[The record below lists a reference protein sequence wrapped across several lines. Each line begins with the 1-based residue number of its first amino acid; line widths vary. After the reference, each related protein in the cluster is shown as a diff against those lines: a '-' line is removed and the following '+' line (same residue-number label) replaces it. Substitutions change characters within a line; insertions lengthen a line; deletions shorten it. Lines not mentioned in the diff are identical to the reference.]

1 VSTKPEQWEEAK
13 RRCRLSDDDIR
24 KAKELGM
31 QPRSLIK
38 NIPSPS
44 QQWMAS
50 VRLWVHSL
58 HAKKFG
64 VRAAATPPAA
74 PPVAPTAAEL
84 VVPTVAAQPV
94 TSPKAA
100 EPQRVAEFRNREHPW
115 PDRPRVP
122 DLIVDLNDD
131 FDESWERRGPPD
143 ESDIA
148 ETTSRMFRRQYLY
161 RWGAQSVAI
170 AMSRLPEVRK
180 VAAFGAIAQP
190 LRMQV
195 PRFGQYRRYR
205 IEVPHECAD
214 LDLAVWLDDFSRL
227 KELKGA
233 PAEGLRPL
241 QDTPYGG
248 IAHHQA
254 DLHVFD
260 AASGLYRGFACFRRR
275 QRPLSRT
282 SLHLR
287 PVSQA
292 RQARVPGSE
301 LRREALPSAIRR
313 LPFRQCQIRA
323 RAKGHAV
330 RPRRRLSGPPTA
342 SRRRET
348 GDHHRTKAL
357 RGRFRRRRRGLVMDS
372 ALLLRYAPTDI

>member
-1 VSTKPEQWEEAK
+1 MSTKPEQWEEAK

-44 QQWMAS
+44 QQWKAS
-50 VRLWVHSL
+50 VRQWVHSL

-122 DLIVDLNDD
+122 DLIIDLNDD
-131 FDESWERRGPPD
+131 FDESWEQRGPPN

-227 KELKGA
+227 KELKRA
-233 PAEGLRPL
+233 LAEGLRPL

-248 IAHHQA
+248 IAHHQV

-260 AASGLYRGFACFRRR
+260 AASGLYRGRVCIFGQCPKPGKRECRVPNCGEKPFLQQFDDYHFNDARFEHEPKVTLFDRADGFLV
-275 QRPLSRT
+275 RPPRVEDAKPAIVIE
-282 SLHLR
+282 LR
-287 PVSQA
+287 PYEFDSDDGA
-292 RQARVPGSE
+292 EVP
-301 LRREALPSAIRR
+301 
-313 LPFRQCQIRA
+313 F
-323 RAKGHAV
+323 
-330 RPRRRLSGPPTA
+330 
-342 SRRRET
+342 
-348 GDHHRTKAL
+348 
-357 RGRFRRRRRGLVMDS
+357 
-372 ALLLRYAPTDI
+372 

>member
-1 VSTKPEQWEEAK
+1 MALEHSPAPEYSIGVSTKPEQWEEAK

-44 QQWMAS
+44 QQWKVP
-50 VRLWVHSL
+50 VREWVRSL

-64 VRAAATPPAA
+64 VQAAAVPPAN
-74 PPVAPTAAEL
+74 PPVSTAAEL

-94 TSPKAA
+94 ARPQAA
-100 EPQRVAEFRNREHPW
+100 EPQRVVEFRNREHPW
-115 PDRPRVP
+115 PDRPQVP

-148 ETTSRMFRRQYLY
+148 ETTSRMIRRQYLY

-227 KELKGA
+227 KELKRA
-233 PAEGLRPL
+233 LAEGLRPL

-248 IAHHQA
+248 IAHHQV

-260 AASGLYRGFACFRRR
+260 AAGSLYRGRVCIFGQCPKPGKRECRVPNCGEKPFLQQFDDYRFNDARFEREPKVTLFDRADGFLV
-275 QRPLSRT
+275 RPPRVGDAKPAT
-282 SLHLR
+282 VIELR
-287 PVSQA
+287 PCEDDFDDDDE
-292 RQARVPGSE
+292 VP
-301 LRREALPSAIRR
+301 
-313 LPFRQCQIRA
+313 F
-323 RAKGHAV
+323 
-330 RPRRRLSGPPTA
+330 
-342 SRRRET
+342 
-348 GDHHRTKAL
+348 
-357 RGRFRRRRRGLVMDS
+357 
-372 ALLLRYAPTDI
+372 